1 MDWLSTYSQALEDRD
16 EREHIYKDCIESYTK
31 LADHAAASW
40 STSLNVPGD
49 TATAD
54 SAVSKARSKGKG
66 AVEVDP
72 PTLTG
77 LRTDLA
83 STQKARATLQSQLT
97 DFTTQLDA
105 LSTQQRLS
113 RQQLTVLTKQKQ
125 DVDRKLRDRDEEL
138 RGKSKLVEQ
147 AHDEMAA
154 LGLQLNIAEVRS
166 ERLEKENKELVE
178 RWMRRMGE
186 EAERVNRDSKWE

>member
-1 MDWLSTYSQALEDRD
+1 MDWLATYSQALEERD
-16 EREHIYKDCIESYTK
+16 DREHVYKDCIESYTK
-31 LADHAAASW
+31 LADHAAAAW
-40 STSLNVPGD
+40 NNPIQVPNEE
-49 TATAD
+49 TATEPATP
-54 SAVSKARSKGKG
+54 KARTKGKA
-66 AVEVDP
+66 AVEAEP
-72 PTLTG
+72 PALAN

-83 STQKARATLQSQLT
+83 ATQKARATLESQLT
-97 DFTTQLDA
+97 DITTQLNA

-113 RQQLTVLTKQKQ
+113 QQQLMILTKQKQ

-154 LGLQLNIAEVRS
+154 LGLQLNVAEVRS

-186 EAERVNRDSKWE
+186 EAEKVNREAGWE

>member
-1 MDWLSTYSQALEDRD
+1 MDWLATYSQALEERD
-16 EREHIYKDCIESYTK
+16 EREHVDKVCIESYTK

-40 STSLNVPGD
+40 STPLDVQGD
-49 TATAD
+49 AAPAEPATP
-54 SAVSKARSKGKG
+54 KARSKGRG
-66 AVEVDP
+66 TVEAEAP
-72 PTLTG
+72 ALATL
-77 LRTDLA
+77 RIDLA
-83 STQKARATLQSQLT
+83 STQKARATLESQLT
-97 DFTTQLDA
+97 DITTQLDA

-113 RQQLTVLTKQKQ
+113 QQQLTVLTKQKQ

-154 LGLQLNIAEVRS
+154 LGLQLNVAEVRS

>member
-1 MDWLSTYSQALEDRD
+1 MDWLATYSQALEERD
-16 EREHIYKDCIESYTK
+16 EREHVYRECIESYTK
-31 LADHAAASW
+31 LADHAAAAW
-40 STSLNVPGD
+40 NIPIQVPNEE
-49 TATAD
+49 TATEPATP
-54 SAVSKARSKGKG
+54 KARSKGK
-66 AVEVDP
+66 ATVEVEP
-72 PTLTG
+72 PTLAN

-83 STQKARATLQSQLT
+83 ATQKARATLESQLANV
-97 DFTTQLDA
+97 TTQLDA

-113 RQQLTVLTKQKQ
+113 QQQLSILTKQKQ

-154 LGLQLNIAEVRS
+154 LGLQLNVAEVRS
-166 ERLEKENKELVE
+166 ERLEQENKELVE

-186 EAERVNRDSKWE
+186 EAEKVNRDSKWE